1 MKNLPVIVVTI
12 SLLLI
17 SMLVTAGAGAVAPV
31 PADQP
36 LQIVTRGPV
45 GDAPQKVWTAEE
57 MENAIP
63 YPLPQVAMPLKDGAP
78 VEPDG
83 PLTISPGSAG
93 MVGAPTGAEADALAE
108 LGAVEMGGA
117 SPTGY
122 SYPPPYTRFG
132 VPWNYQMYPFRTLG
146 KVFFTSGGYNYVC
159 SGSVGYNRMI
169 WTAGH
174 CVYDNYYG
182 TWHTNW
188 VFVPAY
194 RNGAAPYGQWTQ
206 YDAAVLTAYSAGN
219 SNSIAYD
226 YAAVIVNDRYGRSIG
241 STVGYL
247 GYMANASRTLHWMDF
262 GYPAAS
268 PFAGQ
273 YLHLNAAS
281 HARDDG
287 NFSPNP
293 IGIGTDMTGGCS
305 GGPWIY
311 KFDQYAG
318 AFNYVNGVNSYKYIN
333 PNQPY
338 QIYSPY
344 FGSGAVTIFDWGND
358 F

>member
-63 YPLPQVAMPLKDGAP
+63 YPLPQDAMPLKDGAP

-83 PLTISPGSAG
+83 PLTMSPGSAG

-132 VPWNYQMYPFRTLG
+132 VPWNYQVYPFRTLG

-174 CVYDNYYG
+174 CAYDNYYG

-226 YAAVIVNDRYGRSIG
+226 YAAVIVNDR
-241 STVGYL
+241 
-247 GYMANASRTLHWMDF
+247 
-262 GYPAAS
+262 
-268 PFAGQ
+268 
-273 YLHLNAAS
+273 
-281 HARDDG
+281 
-287 NFSPNP
+287 
-293 IGIGTDMTGGCS
+293 
-305 GGPWIY
+305 
-311 KFDQYAG
+311 
-318 AFNYVNGVNSYKYIN
+318 
-333 PNQPY
+333 
-338 QIYSPY
+338 
-344 FGSGAVTIFDWGND
+344 
-358 F
+358 